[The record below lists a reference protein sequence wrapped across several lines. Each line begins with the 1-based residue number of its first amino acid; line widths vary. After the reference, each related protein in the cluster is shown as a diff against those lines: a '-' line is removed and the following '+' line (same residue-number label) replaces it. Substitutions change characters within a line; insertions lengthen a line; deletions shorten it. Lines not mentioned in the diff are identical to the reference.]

1 MAVGLQFKNA
11 SSEIIVDSDFHHYHY
26 IGKATY
32 ISTTRVPDLKD
43 GNNTAHSTTA
53 GQYMSASQVNGD
65 IIKYQVDTRSSSA
78 PPPMCFIKPI
88 STGNNAPRCAIVLTE
103 QDGAVNYRWNIWVL
117 QERAGTH
124 SSPVSYTRPTL
135 YCFSPHDAM
144 TNSQRDVGTE
154 TLGVATFNSSGS
166 KTYDSRLKPLKLVGA
181 GVANS
186 APSVARTNS
195 KSNGWSPYFTV
206 DTVTNYTFSTSSTE
220 SNASDLMFYAPSLA
234 HCCQE
239 HRENTDGDG
248 FQSQGYNSYFYAW
261 ARSDLWYCF
270 YRNTFRFTSKTNFQS
285 SYTIYASGHVW
296 KSVEDSSSIFTA
308 ILAAAAAF
316 VTFGASLVVLG
327 ALVATA
333 AITQAFTN
341 SGTAA
346 GTYYPYIDDSRNRL
360 EDVTFLLSKASYY
373 D

>member
-1 MAVGLQFKNA
+1 MTVGLQFKNA
-11 SSEIIVDSDFHHYHY
+11 SGDIIVDSDFHHYHY
-26 IGKATY
+26 IGKAAY
-32 ISTTRVPDLKD
+32 ISTTQIPDLKD
-43 GNNTAHSTTA
+43 GNNTEHSTTA
-53 GQYMSASQVNGD
+53 GQYMSPSQVNGD
-65 IIKYQVDTRSSSA
+65 IIKYRVVTRSSSS
-78 PPPMCFIKPI
+78 PPPMCFIKPN
-88 STGNNAPRCAIVLTE
+88 STGTNAPRCAIVLTE
-103 QDGAVNYRWNIWVL
+103 QDATTHYYWNIWVL
-117 QERAGTH
+117 QERGGTH
-124 SSPVSYTRPTL
+124 SNPISYTRPTL
-135 YCFSPHDAM
+135 YCFSPLSDM
-144 TNSQRDVGTE
+144 TNSQRSVGTE

-166 KTYDSRLKPLKLVGA
+166 KTYDSRLKPLKLVSA

-195 KSNGWSPYFTV
+195 KANGWSPYFTV

-220 SNASDLMFYAPSLA
+220 SNAADLMFYAPSLA

-248 FQSQGYNSYFYAW
+248 FQTQGYNSFFYSW

-270 YRNTFRFTSKTNFQS
+270 YRNTFRLTSKTNFQS

-296 KSVEDSSSIFTA
+296 NSVQDNNSL
-308 ILAAAAAF
+308 LAAIASAALAF
-316 VTFGASLVVLG
+316 VTFGASLLVLG

-346 GTYYPYIDDSRNRL
+346 GTYYPYVDDSRNRL

>member
-1 MAVGLQFKNA
+1 
-11 SSEIIVDSDFHHYHY
+11 
-26 IGKATY
+26 
-32 ISTTRVPDLKD
+32 
-43 GNNTAHSTTA
+43 
-53 GQYMSASQVNGD
+53 MSPSQVNGD
-65 IIKYQVDTRSSSA
+65 IIKYRVVTRSSSS
-78 PPPMCFIKPI
+78 PPPMCFIKPN
-88 STGNNAPRCAIVLTE
+88 STGTNAPRCAIVLTE
-103 QDGAVNYRWNIWVL
+103 QDATTHYYWNIWVL
-117 QERAGTH
+117 QERGGTH
-124 SSPVSYTRPTL
+124 SNPISYTRPTL
-135 YCFSPHDAM
+135 YCFSPLSDM
-144 TNSQRDVGTE
+144 TNSQRSVGTE

-166 KTYDSRLKPLKLVGA
+166 KTYDSRLKPLKLVSA

-239 HRENTDGDG
+239 HRESTDGDG
-248 FQSQGYNSYFYAW
+248 FQSAGYNSFFYAW

-296 KSVEDSSSIFTA
+296 KSVQDNNSILTA
-308 ILAAAAAF
+308 IVAAAAAF
-316 VTFGASLVVLG
+316 VTFGASLLVLG

-333 AITQAFTN
+333 AVTAAFTS

-346 GTYYPYIDDSRNRL
+346 GSYYPYIDDSRNRL

>member
-1 MAVGLQFKNA
+1 
-11 SSEIIVDSDFHHYHY
+11 
-26 IGKATY
+26 
-32 ISTTRVPDLKD
+32 
-43 GNNTAHSTTA
+43 
-53 GQYMSASQVNGD
+53 MSPSQVNGD
-65 IIKYQVDTRSSSA
+65 IIKYRVVTKNGSS
-78 PPPMCFIKPI
+78 PPPMCFIKPS
-88 STGNNAPRCAIVLTE
+88 STGTNAPRCAIVLTE
-103 QDGAVNYRWNIWVL
+103 QEGTVAGYWNIWVL
-117 QERAGTH
+117 QERGGTH
-124 SSPVSYTRPTL
+124 SNPISYTRPTL
-135 YCFSPHDAM
+135 YCFSPLSDM
-144 TNSQRDVGTE
+144 TNSQSNTGTE
-154 TLGVATFNSSGS
+154 TLGVAAFNSSGS
-166 KTYDSRLKPLKLVGA
+166 KTYDSRLKPLKLVSA
-181 GVANS
+181 DVANS

-248 FQSQGYNSYFYAW
+248 FQSAGYNSFFYAW

-296 KSVEDSSSIFTA
+296 KSVQDNSSILSA
-308 ILAAAAAF
+308 IAAAALAF
-316 VTFGASLVVLG
+316 VTFGASLLVLG

>member
-11 SSEIIVDSDFHHYHY
+11 SGDIIVDSEFHHYHY

-32 ISTTRVPDLKD
+32 VTTTQVPDLID
-43 GNNTAHSTTA
+43 GNNTAHSTTS
-53 GQYMSASQVNGD
+53 GQYMSPSQVNGD
-65 IIKYQVDTRSSSA
+65 IIKYRVDTRSSSA
-78 PPPMCFIKPI
+78 PPPMCFIKPG
-88 STGNNAPRCAIVLTE
+88 STGSSAPRCGIVLTE
-103 QDGAVNYRWNIWVL
+103 QDSSVAYRWNIWVL
-117 QERAGTH
+117 QERTGTY
-124 SSPVSYTRPTL
+124 SNPVSITRPL

-181 GVANS
+181 GVATS

-195 KSNGWSPYFTV
+195 KSNGWSPYFTP
-206 DTVTNYTFSTSSTE
+206 DTVTNYTFSTSSAE
-220 SNASDLMFYAPSLA
+220 SNPSDLMFYAPSLA

-248 FQSQGYNSYFYAW
+248 FQSQGYSSYF
-261 ARSDLWYCF
+261 LWYCF
-270 YRNTFRFTSKTNFQS
+270 YRNAFRFTSATNFES
-285 SYTIYASGHVW
+285 GYTIYASGHVW

>member
-11 SSEIIVDSDFHHYHY
+11 SGDIIVDSDFHHYHY

-32 ISTTRVPDLKD
+32 VTTTQVPNLLD
-43 GNNTAHSTTA
+43 GNNTAHSTTS
-53 GQYMSASQVNGD
+53 GQYMAASQVNGD
-65 IIKYQVDTRSSSA
+65 IIKYQVDARSSSS

-88 STGNNAPRCAIVLTE
+88 STGSNAPRCAIVLTAR
-103 QDGAVNYRWNIWVL
+103 DDTVNYRWNIWVL
-117 QERAGTH
+117 QQRFGTNA
-124 SSPVSYTRPTL
+124 SPVSITRPTL

-181 GVANS
+181 GVATS

-195 KSNGWSPYFTV
+195 KSNGWSPYFTP
-206 DTVTNYTFSTSSTE
+206 DTITNYTFSTSSAE
-220 SNASDLMFYAPSLA
+220 SNPSDLMFYAPSLA

-261 ARSDLWYCF
+261 ARADLWYCF
-270 YRNTFRFTSKTNFQS
+270 YRNTFRFTSATNFES
-285 SYTIYASGHVW
+285 GYTIYASGHVW